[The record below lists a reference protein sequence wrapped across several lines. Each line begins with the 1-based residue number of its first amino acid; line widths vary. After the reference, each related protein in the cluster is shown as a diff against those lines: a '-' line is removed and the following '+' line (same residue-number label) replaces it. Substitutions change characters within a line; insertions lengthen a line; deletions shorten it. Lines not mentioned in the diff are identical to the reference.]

1 MWLIVGLG
9 NPGRKYSRTRH
20 NIGFLA
26 LEEISRHHTIPIRY
40 SKEHGYGKGVIHGQ
54 PVKLVEPLLFM
65 NRSGT
70 VVRKFLSKSSLPV
83 YLLVLHDDLD
93 LALGTIRIRRT
104 GSSGGHKGV
113 ESIIQSIGSND
124 FIRLKIGIGRNMD
137 MPAEEYVLRS
147 FKRHEL
153 SIVKNVLQ
161 DSADAVEAIVTD
173 GVDKAMNTFNQ
184 KSADNSSKNSLT

>member
-20 NIGFLA
+20 NIGFLL
-26 LEEISRHHTIPIRY
+26 LEEISRRHTIPIRY
-40 SKEHGYGKGVIHGQ
+40 SKEYGYGKGSIYGQ

-65 NRSGT
+65 NRSGA
-70 VVRKFLSKSSLPV
+70 VVKKFLSRCSLPV
-83 YLLVLHDDLD
+83 YLLVIHDDLD
-93 LALGTIRIRRT
+93 LALGTIRIRRK

-113 ESIIQSIGSND
+113 ESIIQSIGSDD
-124 FIRLKIGIGRNMD
+124 FIRLKIGIGRDMN

-153 SIVKNVLQ
+153 PTVKNVLH
-161 DSADAVEAIVTD
+161 DAADAIEAIVTD
-173 GVDKAMNTFNQ
+173 GIEKAMNTFNQ
-184 KSADNSSKNSLT
+184 KSSDK

>member
-26 LEEISRHHTIPIRY
+26 LEEIARRHTIPIKY
-40 SKEHGYGKGVIHGQ
+40 SKEHGYGKGSIHGQ

-70 VVRKFLSKSSLPV
+70 VVRKFLLKSPLPV
-83 YLLVLHDDLD
+83 CLLVLHDDLD
-93 LALGTIRIRRT
+93 LDLGKIRIKRK
-104 GSSGGHKGV
+104 GSSGGHKGI
-113 ESIIQSIGSND
+113 ESIIQSIGSHD
-124 FIRLKIGIGRNMD
+124 FIRLKIGIGRDMD
-137 MPAEEYVLRS
+137 IRAEEYVLRS

-153 SIVKNVLQ
+153 SIVENMLQ
-161 DSADAVEAIVTD
+161 DAADAVEAIVTD
-173 GVDKAMNTFNQ
+173 GIDKAMNTFHQ
-184 KSADNSSKNSLT
+184 KSVFSG

>member
-9 NPGRKYSRTRH
+9 NPGRTYIRTRH
-20 NIGFLA
+20 NIGFIA
-26 LEEISRHHTIPIRY
+26 LEEISRRHEIPIKH
-40 SKEHGYGKGVIHGQ
+40 SKEYGYGKGLIHGQ

-70 VVRKFLSKSSLPV
+70 VVRKFLSRSPLPV

-93 LALGTIRIRRT
+93 LALGKIRIRRK

-113 ESIIQSIGSND
+113 ESIIQSISSDD
-124 FIRLKIGIGRNMD
+124 FPRLKIGIGRDTD

-153 SIVKNVLQ
+153 PIVKNVLH
-161 DSADAVEAIVTD
+161 DVADAVEVIVTD
-173 GVDKAMNTFNQ
+173 GIDKAMNTFNQ
-184 KSADNSSKNSLT
+184 RNVVSG